1 MHRTILK
8 TIFEPFVIAA
18 ATIYFVVDALVL
30 SILKP
35 LLRQFAKL
43 KFFQFIAW
51 WIASLGPY
59 PTLAL
64 FVIPLALLEPVKPLS
79 AYLIASG
86 HFTNGML
93 VLAVGEVLKITLV
106 ERIFYI
112 GRDKLMTIK
121 AFAWAYSFVLGWLT
135 WAQALPPWQ
144 AVKRRVTY
152 FILWAQNQNPRLSAV
167 TPKADKRERGWIV
180 RFVPITDIERP
191 VANERGRQ
199 LRSLF
204 D

>member
-8 TIFEPFVIAA
+8 TIFEPLVVVAA
-18 ATIYFVVDALVL
+18 AIYFVIDALVL

-35 LLRQFAKL
+35 LLMQIAKL

-51 WIASLGPY
+51 WIASLGRY

-121 AFAWAYSFVLGWLT
+121 AFAWAYNFVLGWLT
-135 WAQALPPWQ
+135 WVQGLPPWQ
-144 AVKRRVTY
+144 AVKY
-152 FILWAQNQNPRLSAV
+152 SFDDFIHWAYKL
-167 TPKADKRERGWIV
+167 KYGGWD
-180 RFVPITDIERP
+180 R
-191 VANERGRQ
+191 
-199 LRSLF
+199 
-204 D
+204 